1 MFFLET
7 SHLKGR
13 WPLCISWC
21 LFILDFWLNVFFT
34 NITFKR
40 TQATMYKLVSLHIR
54 LLTECFFL
62 QTSHLKGRRPLCI
75 SWCLFILDFWLN
87 VFLLTSHVKGRW
99 PLCIS
104 WCLFILDFWLNV
116 FLQTSHVKG
125 RRPLCISWCLFIL
138 DFWLNVF
145 LLTAHLKGRR
155 PLCISWCLFIL
166 DVWLIVF
173 FTNITFKRTQATMYK
188 LVSLHIRLL
197 TECFFFKHHF

>member
-104 WCLFILDFWLNV
+104 WCLCILDF
-116 FLQTSHVKG
+116 
-125 RRPLCISWCLFIL
+125 
-138 DFWLNVF
+138 
-145 LLTAHLKGRR
+145 
-155 PLCISWCLFIL
+155 
-166 DVWLIVF
+166 WLIVF

-197 TECFFFKHHF
+197 TKCFSINITFKRTQATMYKLVSLHIRRLSDCFFYKHHI